1 MVWRAS
7 RKGLR
12 LPVLEKRRNCV
23 YPREDSIIEN
33 PEGKPK
39 LVRIPMDRL
48 KPLNSREVK
57 QRFLMKFQAREEPC
71 HDQSQ

>member
-7 RKGLR
+7 RKELR
-12 LPVLEKRRNCV
+12 LPALEKRSNWI

-33 PEGKPK
+33 PEGRPK

-57 QRFLMKFQAREEPC
+57 QRFLMKFQSR
-71 HDQSQ
+71 

>member
-7 RKGLR
+7 RKELR
-12 LPVLEKRRNCV
+12 LPVLEKRSNWI

-57 QRFLMKFQAREEPC
+57 LRFLMKFQPKEES
-71 HDQSQ
+71 HHNQSK